1 MTNRYRNIFL
11 FIGVAAIAVMLFSF
25 DMSWAEV
32 GAHVRRAGY
41 WFPAVIVL
49 WLFIYIIN
57 ARAWQ
62 IIVNEGN
69 RKPRIGFLRIFKY
82 TVSGYALNSV
92 TPVGLL
98 GGEPYRIMEL
108 SPLVGRAKAT
118 SSVILYA
125 MMHIFSHFCFW
136 IFSLGVFLVRYAHV
150 LSLPMLI
157 VLGAILLFCLVGV
170 KFFVMGY
177 RYGLVQ
183 KTVSV
188 FSRLPLVGAR
198 IQRVAESHAE
208 GLQTVDEQISAL
220 HTQRPLVFYRSLF
233 LEFFA
238 RLVGCFELQFILF
251 IFNPS
256 ISYWDCLLMQAFV
269 SLFANL
275 FFFIPM
281 QMGSK
286 EGGLAIFTSVL
297 HMNGSYGVLTGLI
310 TRLRELIWIA
320 IGLLLI
326 RFGNKKQVKSNIF

>member
-1 MTNRYRNIFL
+1 
-11 FIGVAAIAVMLFSF
+11 MLFSF

-32 GAHVRRAGY
+32 VRHVRYAGY
-41 WFPAVIVL
+41 WFPDVVVL

-62 IIVNEGN
+62 IIVNEG
-69 RKPRIGFLRIFKY
+69 PRQPRVGFLRIFKY

-136 IFSLGVFLVRYAHV
+136 IFSLLVFLLRYAHA
-150 LSLPMLI
+150 LSVPMMI
-157 VLGAILLFCLVGV
+157 ILGVILLFCLVGV
-170 KFFVMGY
+170 RFFIIGY
-177 RYGLVQ
+177 RDGLAM
-183 KTVSV
+183 KTAAMLSH
-188 FSRLPLVGAR
+188 LPFVGKR
-198 IQRVAESHAE
+198 IHDIAERHYE
-208 GLQTVDEQISAL
+208 GIQTVDLQISAL
-220 HTQRPLVFYRSLF
+220 HTERPMVFYRSLL
-233 LEFFA
+233 LEFVA
-238 RLVGCFELQFILF
+238 RLVGCVELQFILF
-251 IFNPS
+251 IFTPD

-281 QMGSK
+281 QMGTK

-297 HMNGSYGVLTGLI
+297 HMSGSYGVLTGLI

-320 IGLLLI
+320 IGLLFI
-326 RFGNKKQVKSNIF
+326 RIGNKK